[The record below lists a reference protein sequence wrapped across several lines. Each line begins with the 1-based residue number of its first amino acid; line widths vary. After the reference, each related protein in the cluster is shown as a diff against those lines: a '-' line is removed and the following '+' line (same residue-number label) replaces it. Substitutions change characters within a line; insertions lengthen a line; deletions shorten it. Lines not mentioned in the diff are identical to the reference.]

1 MAQQRLT
8 SCGLICDLISGI
20 AVRKYCAANS
30 IAFYSRH
37 ATCYPSSQGRAI
49 YADMERDE
57 IPDIFWEALNSLHY
71 EDLPAGPDEID
82 WRPSLP
88 DGLTD
93 VLEVAE
99 SDLSFG
105 RMVHLVG
112 DPASSTVAYT
122 HVLLQHGLLGM
133 RVYFP
138 ASPVPGA
145 VGIPAFLVGFRD
157 LPQVRRMYKVERV
170 LAQVRDPA
178 EPRVAYGRAVSA
190 ATVGQAVRA
199 LAGLAA
205 LERLP
210 FTLLPLHAA

>member
-1 MAQQRLT
+1 M
-8 SCGLICDLISGI
+8 D
-20 AVRKYCAANS
+20 
-30 IAFYSRH
+30 H
-37 ATCYPSSQGRAI
+37 
-49 YADMERDE
+49 DD
-57 IPDIFWEALNSLHY
+57 IPDIFWEALNSLSF
-71 EDLPAGPDEID
+71 EGLADGPDDLE
-82 WRPSLP
+82 WRPALP

-112 DPASSTVAYT
+112 DPTSSSVAYT
-122 HVLLQHGLLGM
+122 HVMLQHGLLGM

-157 LPQVRRMYKVERV
+157 LPQVRRMYEVERV
-170 LAQVRDPA
+170 LERIPQVSDP
-178 EPRVAYGRAVSA
+178 RSAYGRAVSL
-190 ATVGQAVRA
+190 ATVQQAARA

-205 LERLP
+205 LERMP
-210 FTLLPLHAA
+210 FTLFPLHAA

>member
-1 MAQQRLT
+1 MNH
-8 SCGLICDLISGI
+8 DD
-20 AVRKYCAANS
+20 V
-30 IAFYSRH
+30 
-37 ATCYPSSQGRAI
+37 
-49 YADMERDE
+49 
-57 IPDIFWEALNSLHY
+57 PDIFWEALQNLSY
-71 EDLPAGPDEID
+71 DDLPAGPDDID
-82 WRPSLP
+82 WRPILP

-93 VLEVAE
+93 VLEVAGSE
-99 SDLSFG
+99 LSFG

-138 ASPVPGA
+138 ARPVPGA

-157 LPQVRRMYKVERV
+157 LPQVREMYEVQGV
-170 LAQVRDPA
+170 LARVGDVA

-190 ATVGQAVRA
+190 ATVQQAVRA

-205 LERLP
+205 FERLP